1 MDNKNQYFTE
11 QTETLKSTNNKIK
24 KDVIHENICEVF
36 LNNLQQPDSYFES
49 LFVESDNIHSK
60 NDVIHSK
67 SEVIHSKSDAIHSDV
82 MHLKPVITQ
91 VNSSPFSVS
100 KINLNL
106 SNLVSLEEIKNSN
119 LKKSN
124 SKENEIQFK
133 LLSKEIEQIKLLLNE
148 LFSERNKEIVTTRD
162 VGTITV
168 DQVKDTKTR
177 IKINIGGVTHE
188 TYRSTLKNIPD
199 TRLSWIAE
207 ESAIQSP
214 EYDPVA
220 GEFFV
225 DRNSHVFSHIL
236 NYYRTGY
243 LHVPYDVCGP
253 LYEEELQYWGI
264 DDSQIE
270 PCCWLNYRQHRDAQE
285 TLKEFQGLDI
295 EDNCDDEFE
304 FDLVR
309 HGYKFEESTG
319 INQSLSIFQKW
330 QPFMWRFFEGPYLS
344 RKSKMCAGISI
355 ILIIFS
361 VLMYCIETMK
371 IFSDNTSK
379 NVLLILEGLC
389 VLYFTTE
396 FLLRF
401 LFCPNKFSFIKGIM
415 NWIDLFSIIPFYL
428 QLILGNYTRIHSFL
442 QLLRIIRV
450 FRIIK
455 LAKHSIG
462 LQILGHTL
470 KASFRQLLLLIFFLA
485 INIVIFSSLVYN
497 CEKDEPDTGFNS
509 IPSTFWWA
517 VITMTTVGYGD
528 MVPKTWLG
536 KTIGG
541 LCAVSGVLMIALPVP
556 VIVNNF
562 NLFYSHAQARL
573 KLPKKKRRM
582 LCGAANVLKSNRIAP
597 HQTFRDEKLFSQIEL
612 PSSEDDH
619 GSVAKSKSPSSI
631 CKKHSNVLKDTNCV
645 NAEKNEFYSPLFTY
659 PRSTL
664 PVIENS

>member
-1 MDNKNQYFTE
+1 MDNKNQYFTK
-11 QTETLKSTNNKIK
+11 QTETLKSTNNKTK

-36 LNNLQQPDSYFES
+36 LNNLQQTDSYFES
-49 LFVESDNIHSK
+49 LFVESDVIHSK
-60 NDVIHSK
+60 SDVVLSKTDVIHSK
-67 SEVIHSKSDAIHSDV
+67 SNIIHSDV
-82 MHLKPVITQ
+82 MHSEPAITQ

-100 KINLNL
+100 KIDLNL
-106 SNLVSLEEIKNSN
+106 SNLVFLEEIKNSN
-119 LKKSN
+119 LKKVN
-124 SKENEIQFK
+124 SKENEIEFK
-133 LLSKEIEQIKLLLNE
+133 LLSKEIEQIKLLLNH
-148 LFSERNKEIVTTRD
+148 LFSERHNKEIITTRD

-168 DQVKDTKTR
+168 DQIKDTKTR
-177 IKINIGGVTHE
+177 IKINIGGVIHE

-214 EYDPVA
+214 DYDPVT

-225 DRNSHVFSHIL
+225 DRNSQVFSHIL

-304 FDLVR
+304 FDLAR

-344 RKSKMCAGISI
+344 RKSKMCAGLSI

-428 QLILGNYTRIHSFL
+428 QLILGNYTRIHGFL
-442 QLLRIIRV
+442 QLLRVIRV

-497 CEKDEPDTGFNS
+497 CEKDEPKTDFIS

-612 PSSEDDH
+612 PSSEDNH
-619 GSVAKSKSPSSI
+619 GSVTKSNSPI
-631 CKKHSNVLKDTNCV
+631 CKKHSNVSKDTNCV
-645 NAEKNEFYSPLFTY
+645 NVEKNELYSPLFTY
-659 PRSTL
+659 PRSAL